1 MKPIATLTVN
11 PAIDYASEAEEVVP
25 VRKIRTRGERF
36 DPGGGGINV
45 ARVIRELGG
54 EAQAVYMAGGVSGP
68 VFEGLLA
75 RTGVSGRRVPI
86 AGDTRISHLVREH
99 STGHEFRFTPAGP
112 TVSAE
117 EWSRCRAAIE
127 AVEAEFL
134 VLSGSLAPGLP
145 NDAYARIITDVKPRG
160 VRVVLDTSGA
170 PLHWA
175 LEAGVHL
182 VTPNRRELEHLLG
195 RRACGER
202 EEEAM
207 AAELVASGR
216 AEMVALTLGP
226 RGALLV
232 TADTVL
238 RLPAPEVATVS
249 TVGAGDGFTAA
260 MTLGLARGWD
270 AARAFAYGIAAGA
283 ATATT
288 PGTELCH
295 RGDVER
301 LFETLLA
308 RLP

>member
-1 MKPIATLTVN
+1 MKPIVTLTVN

-45 ARVIRELGG
+45 ARVVRELGG
-54 EAQAVYMAGGVSGP
+54 EAHAVYMAGGVSGP

-75 RTGVSGRRVPI
+75 RTGVPGTGVPI

-99 STGHEFRFTPAGP
+99 ATGHEFRFTPAGP
-112 TVSAE
+112 TVTAAE
-117 EWSRCRAAIE
+117 WEACRAA
-127 AVEAEFL
+127 VEAIDADYL

-145 NDAYARIITDVKPRG
+145 SDAYRQIARDVKPRG
-160 VRVVLDTSGA
+160 TRVVVDTSGA
-170 PLHWA
+170 ALHWV
-175 LEAGVHL
+175 LEEGVHL

-195 RRACGER
+195 RRASDAR
-202 EEEAM
+202 EEEAL
-207 AAELVASGR
+207 AADLVESGR
-216 AEMVALTLGP
+216 AEMVAVTLGP

-232 TADTVL
+232 TGDRCL

-249 TVGAGDGFTAA
+249 TVGAGDSFTAA
-260 MTLGLARGWD
+260 MTLGLARGWPPE
-270 AARAFAYGIAAGA
+270 RAFAYGIAAGA

-295 RGDVER
+295 RAEVER
-301 LFETLLA
+301 LFAELCA